1 MLRAEEERTSMD
13 TVPIP
18 KALQRKLRRIS
29 EQTGQ
34 RPEQVVAAALEDRLQ
49 YEEWVLRRIDAGLSD
64 LKAGR
69 VLGTAEL
76 VGRLKSKGA
85 SRVGGGKKAA

>member
-1 MLRAEEERTSMD
+1 MD

-49 YEEWVLRRIDAGLSD
+49 YEEWVLRRIDAGLFD
-64 LKAGR
+64 VKAGR

-76 VGRLKSKGA
+76 VERLKSKGA

>member
-1 MLRAEEERTSMD
+1 MD

-18 KALQRKLRRIS
+18 KALQKKLRRIS

-64 LKAGR
+64 LNAGR
-69 VLGTAEL
+69 VLGAAEL
-76 VGRLKSKGA
+76 VECLGRQS
-85 SRVGGGKKAA
+85 